1 MIDLIRVFPYCSSCK
16 GTKNMC
22 GLGRCPIL
30 EEIKPMLPLKGII
43 KGHVET
49 ETPPGIF
56 VGNYGYPNVYAG
68 PTALFQRDFWDY
80 SRDKYN
86 LSMEKIISIH
96 SNIYRTGQQV
106 NVKKID
112 ERMNRNIMESS
123 ATIKPINI
131 SFEGRMAEKQ
141 NHRETFFE
149 TPVGPLAIMANLKIQ
164 SNPKIPGK
172 VDYFYEDPYLRASN
186 AIWDLYG
193 SGLDVSYLQNVL
205 SAGILGIK
213 DERRMVPTRWAIT
226 AVDDILF
233 RKMKSLVAHSQWV
246 DSIEV
251 YSSSFLGN
259 DFNIV
264 LIPGSFSFE
273 MLEKWNRGSLWGE
286 GEVSQDY
293 EGIRNRT
300 AYASSIGG
308 AYYAARYSVIK
319 HLNKIGRQARI
330 IVIRSVGSQ
339 YYSPLG
345 VWVIRR
351 TTEEA
356 LKTKPLKFRTTQ
368 ELIRDFNPFIKD
380 AFSRSRII
388 REAIFQKS
396 LEDF

>member
-1 MIDLIRVFPYCSSCK
+1 MFPYCSSCK

-30 EEIKPMLPLKGII
+30 DEIRPMLPLKPII

-56 VGNYGYPNVYAG
+56 VGEYGYPSVYAG

-96 SNIYRTGQQV
+96 SNVYRTGELV
-106 NVKKID
+106 NVRKMDDRI
-112 ERMNRNIMESS
+112 ERNIMESS
-123 ATIKPINI
+123 STIKPVEI
-131 SFEGRMAEKQ
+131 SFEGRMVERQ
-141 NHRETFFE
+141 NYRENFFE
-149 TPVGPLAIMANLKIQ
+149 TPVGPLAMMENLKIQ

-172 VDYFYEDPYLRASN
+172 VDYFYEDPYIKANEAL
-186 AIWDLYG
+186 WDLYD
-193 SGLDVSYLQNVL
+193 SGMDVSYLQNVL
-205 SAGILGIK
+205 SAGIIGVK
-213 DERRMVPTRWAIT
+213 RERRMVPTKWSIT

-233 RKMKSLVAHSQWV
+233 KNMKNKLIHSPWV

-251 YSSSFLGN
+251 YSASFLGN
-259 DFNIV
+259 DFNII
-264 LIPGSFSFE
+264 LIPGGFSFE
-273 MLEKWNRGSLWGE
+273 MLEKWNKGSLWGD
-286 GEVSQDY
+286 GGVSQEY

-300 AYASSIGG
+300 TYASSIAG
-308 AYYAARYSVIK
+308 AYYAARYSVVK
-319 HLNKIGRQARI
+319 HLYGLGRQGKI

-356 LKTKPLKFRTTQ
+356 LKSRPIKFQTT
-368 ELIRDFNPFIKD
+368 EEMLRNFIPFIKD
-380 AFSRSRII
+380 AFSRSKII
-388 REAIFQKS
+388 RESIFQKS